1 MLRGLLGGFARGRR
15 QTSAATLVLDFLAGL
30 NDSRITYSGG
40 ANGTRVN
47 SSGVI
52 VAATTPR
59 FDYDPVTLAA
69 KGLLV
74 EEART
79 NLFTYSEQFDNA
91 AWVKAGAS
99 ISANAVVAPSG
110 ATTADKLVESAAN
123 ATHYVYEVI
132 TQAANTTN
140 SITVYAKA
148 AERSYIGLQMTP
160 DGANYVYC
168 TFNVSTGTAS
178 TPVNLGNGSGAVASI
193 TPAGNGWYRCSLSGI
208 ASSTAA
214 NPVCAIYVGSTNANF
229 ASSPY
234 LGDGTSGVY
243 IWGAQLEAGSF
254 PTSYI
259 PTTSASVTRT
269 ADSAVM
275 TGTNFSSWYNQSEGT
290 FVVSASVNYTAP
302 ANSDISCVISA
313 DDGTSSNRIQY
324 FRANNSGTPFAGMVV
339 VAGGA
344 IAANINAGLTQLQP
358 GKLAGAYAANNFAAS
373 LNGLTLVTDVS
384 GNVPTVTQLQIGNGA
399 ALNALNGHIRTL
411 QYFPRRL
418 PNTQLQTLTA

>member
-1 MLRGLLGGFARGRR
+1 MFQAVVG
-15 QTSAATLVLDFLAGL
+15 AASTA
-30 NDSRITYSGG
+30 YSGTIYMR
-40 ANGTRVN
+40 AAAPVTVN
-47 SSGVI
+47 FLLNTNLADPTI
-52 VAATTPR
+52 VACAVTTTWQR
-59 FDYDPVTLAA
+59 FTVNKTTSIGTTVVTAQ
-69 KGLLV
+69 V
-74 EEART
+74 
-79 NLFTYSEQFDNA
+79 QD
-91 AWVKAGAS
+91 
-99 ISANAVVAPSG
+99 SG
-110 ATTADKLVESAAN
+110 AGGTN
-123 ATHYVYEVI
+123 VY
-132 TQAANTTN
+132 
-140 SITVYAKA
+140 
-148 AERSYIGLQMTP
+148 L
-160 DGANYVYC
+160 
-168 TFNVSTGTAS
+168 
-178 TPVNLGNGSGAVASI
+178 
-193 TPAGNGWYRCSLSGI
+193 
-208 ASSTAA
+208 
-214 NPVCAIYVGSTNANF
+214 
-229 ASSPY
+229 
-234 LGDGTSGVY
+234 
-243 IWGAQLEAGSF
+243 WGAQLEAGSF

>member
-79 NLFTYSEQFDNA
+79 NLFKYSEQFDNA

-259 PTTSASVTRT
+259 PTTSASVTKT
-269 ADSAVM
+269 ADIGAM
-275 TGTNFSSWYNQSEGT
+275 TSTNFSSVYNQSGGT
-290 FVVSASVNYTAP
+290 LVASFDVITTVTGTRPIVSFDDNTA
-302 ANSDISCVISA
+302 NE
-313 DDGTSSNRIQY
+313 RIELY
-324 FRANNSGTPFAGMVV
+324 ASGTDLRMRVID
-339 VAGGA
+339 GGA
-344 IAANINAGLTQLQP
+344 TQVDMSIGTIAANTTYKAAISF
-358 GKLAGAYAANNFAAS
+358 AANDFAGC
-373 LNGLTLVTDVS
+373 LNGGTVATDTSGTL
-384 GNVPTVTQLQIGNGA
+384 PTPDRMRLGSNQAGDYQ
-399 ALNALNGHIRTL
+399 NGHLRNVAYYPTARPNSL
-411 QYFPRRL
+411 QA
-418 PNTQLQTLTA
+418 LTA